1 MNSLKFLIPP
11 LRKTTLTKQ
20 LLTPEQEITL
30 VRQAHK
36 PDARGLYAMNKLVE
50 HNQGLVHKIVNKFP
64 IKNASCSYD
73 DLFQE
78 GVLGLMHGIRKFDT
92 ERGYRLSTYC
102 YNWIQAYV
110 RRYFQNHGRTVR
122 VPVHM
127 ADKQLQLNK
136 QVEALTKDLGRF
148 PTPDEIRELNEQAG
162 QILSSMLSSVSLNAR
177 VSQDDSEL
185 ECLIGEDKTE
195 QFEAIVDTDILLEQ
209 LKQDVSDRDYRLMVA
224 RYGLEGCNP
233 HTLQECAEST
243 GLTRA
248 RVHQIEQACLKRL
261 RTYACAS

>member
-1 MNSLKFLIPP
+1 MLI
-11 LRKTTLTKQ
+11 LHAENTLTKT
-20 LLTPEQEITL
+20 LLTPEQELLL
-30 VRQAHK
+30 VRQAQEG
-36 PDARGLYAMNKLVE
+36 DARGHWAMNKLVE
-50 HNQGLVHKIVNKFP
+50 RNQGLVHKIVNKFP

-136 QVEALTKDLGRF
+136 QVEALTKELGRF
-148 PTPDEIRELNEQAG
+148 PTPDEVRELNNQAG
-162 QILSSMLSSVSLNAR
+162 QILSSMLASVSLNTRIA
-177 VSQDDSEL
+177 QDDTEL

-195 QFEAIVDTDILLEQ
+195 QFEAVVDTDILLEQ
-209 LKQDVSDRDYRLMVA
+209 LKQDVSDRDYNLLLA
-224 RYGLEGCNP
+224 RYGLDGGTP
-233 HTLQECAEST
+233 RTLQECAEVT

-248 RVHQIEQACLKRL
+248 RCHQVERACLDKL
-261 RTYACAS
+261 RRYACAS